1 MKVPYSWLRT
11 FFEPAD
17 VPGGAAP
24 GNAAPF
30 PEPRRLA
37 ELLDGLGLA
46 VESVTEVPGAPE
58 GTIVVDVRSVTPI
71 SGSDHLARTVVF
83 DGSAEHVVVCG
94 DQNIAVGM
102 RTALVLPGTYLP
114 AVDLTVLAREIRGV
128 PSGGMLASAKELGL
142 FEHGAGV
149 LALGPD
155 APLGA
160 KLVEL
165 WPAETVLEL
174 ELTPNRADAFSLLGV
189 ARDVGAKLGLGVRHP
204 AAGLALADPARDDGL
219 TLDVHDPAA
228 APRFTLRK
236 VSGVTV
242 RPSPVWL
249 QRRIAAVGLRPRN
262 NVVDATNLI
271 TFELGQP
278 NHAYDATVFERGHM
292 VVRRARVGERLTLL
306 NDEELAL
313 DPADL
318 LITTTGPA
326 GDVPLG
332 LAGVMGGAYGG
343 VEASTTEL
351 VLEAALFDPV
361 TVRRA
366 GQRHKVITDA
376 RTRFERGVD
385 PNLQELASARLA
397 QVIGEVAGGRPHPG
411 ITAFGAD
418 VRRAAVPYRPSRVRF
433 LMDFDVPSDSQRAY
447 LTALGCEV
455 EERASDDWLVAP
467 PSWRYDLALEE
478 DVVEEVARV
487 HGYEHIGMTEPDMR
501 FVPPAGDPTHRRLRD
516 RLAAAGLQETMT
528 YVFTGAAELAKA
540 AAPAPVVEL
549 ASPQGTEKAV
559 LRTAL
564 YPGLLAAAA
573 ANRAAG
579 ALALFEVGHVFGDVE
594 EERVALL
601 MRGDRVEGRWREGLA
616 GDFFTLKGVIESLA
630 GLEGALVETNPAA
643 FAHLHPGVS
652 AEVSWDGAVVGSA
665 GRLHPAVAAAF
676 ELPEVYVAELRLPLG
691 GKRVAFKEI
700 VRQPYAERDL
710 AVVVPV
716 SVTYAALAAAL
727 REAAGEKLA
736 SLEPFDEYRGARLP
750 LGSRSL
756 ALRFRFR
763 DATRA
768 LTDAEVDALMENVIQ
783 AVRSAGY
790 DIRA

>member
-11 FFEPAD
+11 FFDE
-17 VPGGAAP
+17 AA
-24 GNAAPF
+24 AF

-46 VESVTEVPGAPE
+46 VESVEEVPGAPE
-58 GTIVVDVRSVTPI
+58 GAIVVDVRSVAPI
-71 SGSDHLARTVVF
+71 EDSDHLSRTVVF
-83 DGSAEHVVVCG
+83 DGGTEHVVVCG
-94 DQNIAVGM
+94 DPNVAAGM

-114 AVDLTVLAREIRGV
+114 AVGLTVQAREIRGV
-128 PSGGMLASAKELGL
+128 PSSGMLASAKELGL

-160 KLVEL
+160 KLAEL

-189 ARDVGAKLGLGVRHP
+189 ARDVGAKLGLAVRHP
-204 AAGLALADPARDDGL
+204 AGGADRGDPAGDDGL
-219 TLDVHDPAA
+219 TLDVQDPAA

-249 QRRIAAVGLRPRN
+249 QRRVAAVGLRPRN
-262 NVVDATNLI
+262 NVVDATNFI

-278 NHAYDATVFERGHM
+278 NHAYDASVFEGGHM
-292 VVRRARVGERLTLL
+292 VVRRARQGERLTLL

-343 VEASTTEL
+343 VEPSTTEL

-397 QVIGEVAGGRPHPG
+397 QLICEVAGGRPDPG
-411 ITAFGAD
+411 ITVFGQD
-418 VRRAAVPYRPSRVRF
+418 LTRPAVPYRPSRVRF
-433 LMDFDVPSDSQRAY
+433 LMDFDVPGRAQRDH
-447 LTALGCEV
+447 LVALGCGV
-455 EERASDDWLVAP
+455 QERAPDDWLVAP
-467 PSWRYDLALEE
+467 PSWRYDIALEE
-478 DVVEEVARV
+478 DVVEEVGRL

-501 FVPPAGDPTHRRLRD
+501 FVPPTGDPTHRRLRD
-516 RLAAAGLQETMT
+516 RLAAVGLQETMT

-549 ASPQGTEKAV
+549 ASPQGTEKGV

-564 YPGLLAAAA
+564 YPGLLAAAV

-579 ALALFEVGHVFGDVE
+579 ALSLFEVGHVFGDVE

-601 MRGDRVEGRWREGLA
+601 MRGDRVEGGWRSGLA
-616 GDFFTLKGVIESLA
+616 GDFFTLKGVLEGLA
-630 GLEGALVETNPAA
+630 GLEGAVVETTPAE

-652 AEVSWDGAVVGSA
+652 AEVRWNGVPVGSA

-691 GKRVAFKEI
+691 GKRIAFKEI

-710 AVVVPV
+710 AVVLPV
-716 SVTYAALAAAL
+716 QVTYADLAARLVA
-727 REAAGEKLA
+727 AAGDKLI
-736 SLEPFDEYRGARLP
+736 SLQPFDEYRGGGLP
-750 LGSRSL
+750 RGSRSL
-756 ALRFRFR
+756 AMRFRFR
-763 DATRA
+763 DAARA
-768 LTDAEVDALMENVIQ
+768 LTDAEVDALMENVIR
-783 AVRSAGY
+783 ALRSAGY